1 MHTTSVGKCT
11 YTIPA
16 GEIRTASAAE
26 KQLQTT
32 PAAVKMYH
40 SGEMCMMSGVVG
52 VHHSLAVEMHTTSD
66 VEMHHSGAGW
76 WLAAAD
82 LVRAEESPGSA
93 PTPSEINYS
102 LPAPAPHHPSPLFQP
117 LTILALFHIALY
129 SIHF

>member
-1 MHTTSVGKCT
+1 MS

-16 GEIRTASAAE
+16 GEIRTTSAAE
-26 KQLQTT
+26 KQLQTI
-32 PAAVKMYH
+32 PVAVEMYH
-40 SGEMCMMSGVVG
+40 SGEMCTMSGVQMY
-52 VHHSLAVEMHTTSD
+52 HSGAVKMHTTSG

-102 LPAPAPHHPSPLFQP
+102 LPAPAPHHPSPLPPSP
-117 LTILALFHIALY
+117 L
-129 SIHF
+129 

>member
-1 MHTTSVGKCT
+1 MS

-16 GEIRTASAAE
+16 GEIRTTSAAE
-26 KQLQTT
+26 KQLQTI
-32 PAAVKMYH
+32 PAAVKMYYF
-40 SGEMCMMSGVVG
+40 GEMCTTSG
-52 VHHSLAVEMHTTSD
+52 AVEMCTTSGVQMRTTSG